1 VLVTTSTKKPPITSK
16 QKIERFNKK
25 IDQSNHHQKNSTFFI
40 DYNYE
45 TINQSQIFYFKHIR
59 KKTRLIFFLKKGH
72 RKNSNIKKI
81 IVVKKIISKFETFL
95 K

>member
-1 VLVTTSTKKPPITSK
+1 MCLLLLRQKNHQLQVSKKKLRDS
-16 QKIERFNKK
+16 KK

-81 IVVKKIISKFETFL
+81 IVVKKIISKFESLF
-95 K
+95 